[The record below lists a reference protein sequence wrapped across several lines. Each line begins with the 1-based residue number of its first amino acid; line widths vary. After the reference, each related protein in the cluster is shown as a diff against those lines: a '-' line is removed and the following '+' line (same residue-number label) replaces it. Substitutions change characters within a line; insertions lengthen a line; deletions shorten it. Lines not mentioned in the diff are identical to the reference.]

1 MYTTGLYRLCKAK
14 AGLMRGLLGVSGQ
27 EYYEFTTEG
36 VLAPD
41 TFQHLE
47 WHCFKELFDSV
58 ERDSRFRCVLVF
70 VIVVVVYFDDCVS
83 TAILLIL
90 VVVLVCFACVYGI
103 LMMI

>member
-1 MYTTGLYRLCKAK
+1 MRSVILSTIMFIYIYHVNHAYTTGLYRLCKAK

-27 EYYEFTTEG
+27 DYYEFTTEG

-58 ERDSRFRCVLVF
+58 ERDSRFRCVLVL
-70 VIVVVVYFDDCVS
+70 VIVVVV
-83 TAILLIL
+83 
-90 VVVLVCFACVYGI
+90 VCFAVCMVY
-103 LMMI
+103 